1 MRVAI
6 LGGSGKLGHGLI
18 ARLSA
23 HEVKV
28 GSRDPAKGVPYSEAA
43 AWCEIAIQAT
53 PYATHHA
60 LLVSIQNE
68 LKGKIL
74 IDTTV
79 PLDPADPTQ
88 IRTATGLSAA
98 EEAAQ
103 VVSGAQVFAAFQTIS
118 HRTLMQPDASA
129 DVLVAGGPTGKEAV
143 LELIRSMKLRPIQAG
158 PLRAAGLIERVTAL
172 LISINKTNKV
182 RESSIHVEGIP

>member
-1 MRVAI
+1 MKIAI
-6 LGGSGKLGHGLI
+6 LGGSGKLGRGLI

-23 HEVKV
+23 HEVKI
-28 GSRDPAKGVPYSEAA
+28 GSRDSAKGIPYAEAA
-43 AWCEIAIQAT
+43 AWCEIAIHAT
-53 PYATHHA
+53 PYATHQA
-60 LLVSIQNE
+60 LLVSIKNE
-68 LKGKIL
+68 LMGKIL

-103 VVSGAQVFAAFQTIS
+103 IVPDAHVFAAFQTIS

-129 DVLVAGGPTGKEAV
+129 DVLVAGGPDGKEAV
-143 LELIRSMKLRPIQAG
+143 IELIRSMKLRPIHAG
-158 PLRAAGLIERVTAL
+158 PLRIAGLIERVTTL

-182 RESSIHVEGIP
+182 RESSIRIEGIP

>member
-43 AWCEIAIQAT
+43 AWCEIAILAA
-53 PYATHHA
+53 PYSTHQA
-60 LLVSIQNE
+60 LLASLQNE

-74 IDTTV
+74 VDTTV
-79 PLDPADPTQ
+79 PLDPANPTQ
-88 IRTATGLSAA
+88 ILTASGLSAA

-103 VVSGAQVFAAFQTIS
+103 VLVGARVFAAFQTIS
-118 HRTLMQPDASA
+118 HHTLMHPDASA
-129 DVLVAGGPTGKEAV
+129 DVLVAGGPEGKETV
-143 LELIRSMKLRPIQAG
+143 LEVIRSMKLRPIQAG
-158 PLRAAGLIERVTAL
+158 PLRIAGLIERVTAL

-182 RESSIHVEGIP
+182 RESSIHIEGIP